1 MQTLL
6 MKLTMIVALG
16 LISTTASA
24 ANYFDGKK
32 ALLCSVYQ
40 LFECD
45 PPSACQP
52 VTPEEIAGVSHLDID
67 FGKKVITRAG
77 VDSRQKSDIKSVAT
91 GVDGKLIIQG
101 VEDGQEG
108 TRDGAGWSISIMN
121 PEGTMV
127 MAVAGD
133 GFAVVGLGACVPKP

>member
-1 MQTLL
+1 MHTTLNRIL
-6 MKLTMIVALG
+6 PAVFLSIMAT
-16 LISTTASA
+16 SPA
-24 ANYFDGKK
+24 AADYFDGKK
-32 ALLCSVYQ
+32 PLLCSVYQ

-45 PPSACQP
+45 PPNACEA
-52 VTPEEIAGVSHLDID
+52 VTPGQVNGVSHLDID
-67 FGKKVITRAG
+67 FRKKVITRAG
-77 VDSRQKSDIKSVAT
+77 AASPQQSPIKHVAT
-91 GVDGKLIIQG
+91 NVDGKLIIQG

-108 TRDGAGWSISIMN
+108 VRDGAGWSISIMN

>member
-1 MQTLL
+1 MYTVLRTF
-6 MKLTMIVALG
+6 MMIFLSAVFAM
-16 LISTTASA
+16 SASA
-24 ANYFDGKK
+24 ADYFDGKK
-32 ALLCSVYQ
+32 PLLCSIYQ

-45 PPSACQP
+45 PPNACQAVSP
-52 VTPEEIAGVSHLDID
+52 AEIDGISHLDVD
-67 FGKKVITRAG
+67 FGKKIITRAG
-77 VDSRQKSDIKSVAT
+77 TESPQRSEIEKVET

-101 VEDGQEG
+101 IEDGQAG
-108 TRDGAGWSISIMN
+108 VRDGAGWSISIMN

>member
-1 MQTLL
+1 MHTTLHKIML
-6 MKLTMIVALG
+6 AASLSILT
-16 LISTTASA
+16 TSA
-24 ANYFDGKK
+24 WAADYFDGKK
-32 ALLCSVYQ
+32 PLLCSVYQ

-45 PPSACQP
+45 PPNACQA
-52 VTPEEIAGVSHLDID
+52 VTPGEIDGISHLDID
-67 FGKKVITRAG
+67 FRKKVITRAG
-77 VDSRQKSDIKSVAT
+77 MDSPQKSPIKHVET

-108 TRDGAGWSISIMN
+108 VRDGAGWSISIMN